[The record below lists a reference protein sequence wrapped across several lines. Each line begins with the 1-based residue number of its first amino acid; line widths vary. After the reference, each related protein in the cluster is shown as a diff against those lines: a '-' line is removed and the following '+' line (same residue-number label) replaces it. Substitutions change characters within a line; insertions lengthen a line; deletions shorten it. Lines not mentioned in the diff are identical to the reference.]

1 MTVEETITK
10 SVRDTVEVPLQK
22 KAKEPLSLGWAVLI
36 MAFALV
42 VCMLYSLA
50 TGALSISASE
60 IISIILH
67 KIGLSDIATDA
78 EQKEIVFWMIRFP
91 RVCLGILVGAGLGI
105 GGAALQGLFRNP
117 IADAT
122 LIGVTS
128 GASLFAVFTILLSIK
143 FFGVINEFAGAY
155 TLSFAAFIGAALT
168 TMLVYQLS
176 KITGEGGVTTMLL
189 CGIAINAFVAALTG
203 LMTYMATDEQLR
215 TITFWTLGSLGGANW
230 TTVISI
236 APFVGGSI
244 LFLPY
249 LAKSLNLLVLGES
262 QAAHLG
268 VNLKSLKRAII
279 ILATMAVG
287 SSVAVAGTIGFVGL
301 VVPHIIRSLF
311 GPDNRYLL
319 IGSAFCGAIVL
330 TLADTISRTIVA
342 PAELP
347 IGILTALMGT
357 PFFLYLLWNQKRNR
371 V

>member
-1 MTVEETITK
+1 MTEEQTIIRSESTNQK
-10 SVRDTVEVPLQK
+10 IVPDTVK
-22 KAKEPLSLGWAVLI
+22 RPLSPGWVILLLGI
-36 MAFALV
+36 ALV
-42 VCMLYSLA
+42 VCTLFSVG
-50 TGALSISASE
+50 TGALHISFSE
-60 IISIILH
+60 ILGIVSYKTGLTDTPILE
-67 KIGLSDIATDA
+67 
-78 EQKEIVFWMIRFP
+78 EQKDIVFWVIRLP

-105 GGAALQGLFRNP
+105 AGAALQGLFRNP

-128 GASLFAVFTILLSIK
+128 GASLFAVLVIMLNIK
-143 FFGVINEFAGAY
+143 FLGIINEYAGAY
-155 TLSFAAFIGAALT
+155 TLSFAAFAGAALT

-176 KITGEGGVTTMLL
+176 KLTGEGSVTTMLL
-189 CGIAINAFVAALTG
+189 CGIAINAFVGALTG

-230 TTVISI
+230 TTVLSV
-236 APFVGGSI
+236 APFVGCTI
-244 LFLPY
+244 LFMPY

-268 VNLKSLKRAII
+268 VNMKVLKRYII

-301 VVPHIIRSLF
+301 VVPHIIRSVF
-311 GPDNRYLL
+311 GHDNRYLL
-319 IGSAFCGAIVL
+319 VGSAIGGAIVL

-347 IGILTALMGT
+347 IGILTALLGT